1 MDATVQ
7 FLIRHG
13 YLVLFIFV
21 MAEQIGLPL
30 PAIPLLLA
38 AGALAHAGKLDY
50 SLILLLG
57 IIASLIADL
66 LWYEIGRRRGSQVLE
81 WLCRI
86 ALEPDSCVRKT
97 ERVFDRHGGRSLLLA
112 KFVPGLNTAAPPLAG
127 MLRMPLWRFLLL
139 DAMGA
144 MLWIGLFT
152 GLGYAFSQQLER
164 VAAWALSLGGAVG
177 IVVFG
182 PLVTYLAW
190 KYLQRRKTLREVSQ
204 ARITPRQLREL
215 LDAGDTVTVVDMRHG
230 LEVELEPETIP
241 GAIQLPAEELD
252 ERHHEIPRDREVVLF
267 CT

>member
-38 AGALAHAGKLDY
+38 AGALAHAEKLDY

-57 IIASLIADL
+57 VIASLIADL
-66 LWYEIGRRRGSQVLE
+66 LWYEIGRRRGGQVLE

-97 ERVFDRHGGRSLLLA
+97 ERIFDRHGGRSLLLA

-144 MLWIGLFT
+144 ILWIGLFT

-164 VAAWALSLGGAVG
+164 AAAWALSLGGAVG
-177 IVVFG
+177 TAVGFG
-182 PLVTYLAW
+182 SGVGTGVAAGVGVGAGARVKVGVGWRVAVGGGVGTNVAVAIGVGVAVAAGASVGIAGCAGRLA
-190 KYLQRRKTLREVSQ
+190 
-204 ARITPRQLREL
+204 
-215 LDAGDTVTVVDMRHG
+215 
-230 LEVELEPETIP
+230 
-241 GAIQLPAEELD
+241 
-252 ERHHEIPRDREVVLF
+252 HHTGQPID
-267 CT
+267 